1 MHASQ
6 TLNRGGLLGEPQA
19 PPIPRY
25 TTGKGC
31 ANILPPKKI
40 LLVLHYCDAI
50 FAATDMLTKHMVE
63 KKHLQE
69 WLSCAL

>member
-19 PPIPRY
+19 PPTPRY
-25 TTGKGC
+25 RTGRGS

-50 FAATDMLTKHMVE
+50 FAAIGMLTINIVYKQE
-63 KKHLQE
+63 K
-69 WLSCAL
+69 S